1 MRRVRFLQRHVTVL
15 GAHFPMAPMLLAG
28 TTLVATVL
36 GVAGAR
42 NGLDG
47 LLAAGMLQPAA
58 VLRAGQVWR
67 LVTWTFFEPS
77 PLGLIFAVLALLF
90 FGRDL
95 ANAWGPERFLLRC
108 LGLVASTG
116 LLSCLIGQYL
126 WTSLSAATWFSA
138 WPLVEGLILAWATQ
152 FPGSQ
157 VLVYF
162 VLPMAG
168 RRLVIVTIAGT
179 LLFAALGG
187 IAQFLP
193 NLVAIAV
200 TMAWLHGLT
209 PRMLWLR
216 LRARSVRFTPKR
228 PTHLRPVERP
238 EEPPRWLH

>member
-1 MRRVRFLQRHVTVL
+1 MRRVPFLQRHVTVL
-15 GAHFPMAPMLLAG
+15 GARFPMAPMLLAG

-42 NGLDG
+42 NGIGSLLALG
-47 LLAAGMLQPAA
+47 LLQPGA
-58 VLRAGQVWR
+58 VLSGQVWR

-77 PLGLIFAVLALLF
+77 PLGLIFAVLSLLF

-95 ANAWGPERFLLRC
+95 ASSWGPERFLLRC
-108 LGLVASTG
+108 LGLVVSTG
-116 LLSCLIGQYL
+116 LVTCLIAQFL
-126 WTSLSAATWFSA
+126 WTSLGAGSWFSA

-162 VLPMAG
+162 VLPVAG
-168 RRLVIVTIAGT
+168 RRLVILTIAGT

-187 IAQFLP
+187 IGVFLP
-193 NLVAIAV
+193 NLVAIAL
-200 TMAWLHGLT
+200 TMAWLHGVT
-209 PRMLWLR
+209 PRGLWLR
-216 LRARSVRFTPKR
+216 LRARSVRFTPRR